1 MARLV
6 VSMNLSLDGY
16 IEALGQDDGS
26 WLQIDDEV
34 HRAFNELAAGAAT
47 FVYGRKVFEVMI
59 PYWPDAAVD
68 ATRPK
73 HEYDYARIWV
83 DKPKVVFSSTFQ
95 QTNWNTRVVASGVLE
110 EVEKLKRE
118 SSGYLL
124 CYGGPQLV
132 SALEERHLVDEYILY
147 IHPAALGAGK
157 PFFRSH
163 TPLRLLDSRRFKVG
177 TLELRYASGGEPG

>member
-1 MARLV
+1 MRQAECRRPFP
-6 VSMNLSLDGY
+6 SGACHEAFCATSCAHTLS
-16 IEALGQDDGS
+16 A
-26 WLQIDDEV
+26 
-34 HRAFNELAAGAAT
+34 
-47 FVYGRKVFEVMI
+47 
-59 PYWPDAAVD
+59 
-68 ATRPK
+68 
-73 HEYDYARIWV
+73 DYARVWV

-132 SALEERHLVDEYILY
+132 SALEERHLVDQYILY